1 MAVEQLQ
8 SSMIACHQCDTLFNS
23 PKIVDGQEAIC
34 TCCGTTL
41 FVRKKNHINRTIAV
55 SSAGLLF
62 FPPAMILPIIGVGVS
77 SAGIYNDASLI
88 DCITLMINSGY
99 YIIAF
104 AVFIFTLAVPLV
116 RLSAALYISIC
127 IKYNWLKPSLF
138 TFFRSYHMLDTWSM
152 IHVFFMGLI
161 VSMYKLTS
169 LAELSV
175 DQGLVSLVLL
185 LLCSTLVSITMDPH
199 SIWDKLESEFG

>member
-1 MAVEQLQ
+1 MTVVLQ
-8 SSMIACHQCDTLFNS
+8 KENMIACHQCDTLFNM
-23 PKIVDGQEAIC
+23 PNIIAGQEVIC
-34 TCCGTTL
+34 TCCGSTL
-41 FVRKKNHINRTIAV
+41 FVRKKDHINRTLAV

-62 FPPAMILPIIGVGVS
+62 FIPAMVLPIIGVGVS

-104 AVFIFTLAVPLV
+104 AVFIFAIAVPLV
-116 RLSAALYISIC
+116 RLSSAFYISIC

-138 TFFRSYHMLDTWSM
+138 TFFRSHHMLDTWTM

-175 DQGLVSLVLL
+175 DKGLVSLVLL
-185 LLCSTLVSITMDPH
+185 LLCSTLVSITMDQH
-199 SIWDKLESEFG
+199 SIWEKLEQEFG